1 MANNTAQAHA
11 MGGGQDGG
19 QGAGPR
25 FRQPAGTIAYDRI
38 GLGEETNRRVVE
50 LLNRHLGTY
59 YTLFHMYRKHHWCV
73 QGPQFYELHLL
84 LEKNYTEVDLHGDLI
99 AERIRVLGGVP
110 VSGPAA
116 QQEAAYIPVEPEGI
130 LPLRES
136 LEGDLRAE
144 GEIAR
149 RLREDIR
156 AAIELE
162 DYGTEDTLGGGDALL
177 RHDFYGAKPTRRSK
191 SVKRGSGRRLSRRG
205 STLSNTK

>member
-1 MANNTAQAHA
+1 MAKSATSRQPAAA
-11 MGGGQDGG
+11 KEGGV
-19 QGAGPR
+19 R
-25 FRQPAGTIAYDRI
+25 FRQPMGTIAYDRI
-38 GLGEETNRRVVE
+38 GLGEAAARQVVG
-50 LLNRHLGTY
+50 LLNQDLATY

-116 QQEAAYIPVEPEGI
+116 QQAAAYMAVEPEGI
-130 LPLRES
+130 LPLRQS

-149 RLREDIR
+149 RLREHIQT
-156 AAIELE
+156 AMELG
-162 DYGTEDTLGGGDALL
+162 DYGTEDTLKELLTAAEERADALAHSL
-177 RHDFYGAKPTRRSK
+177 ERE
-191 SVKRGSGRRLSRRG
+191 
-205 STLSNTK
+205 TLAMLEG